1 MLVNLLNI
9 LILLIFPFL
18 FVGIINKIK
27 AFWAGRKGASIF
39 QPFFDF
45 VRLIKKDIIISNV
58 TTGVFGIAPTVT
70 FVSIIFA
77 GLLVPIISGNSIISF
92 EGSFVLFAYILALGK
107 FFNLIGAMDT
117 GSSFE
122 GMGASREANFSII
135 IEPAF
140 FIIVA
145 SIIALT
151 GNYSL
156 KSFSLILQKADG
168 IGFLI
173 IVLAIISIFIMLLV
187 EGCRMPIDDPN
198 THLELTMIHEVMVL
212 DNSGIDLALIQYG
225 SAMKMIIFSS
235 LIANLV
241 IPMGLSLSLFIPAY
255 LAVVFFLAL
264 IIGTL
269 ESSFAR
275 LRMAYMFE
283 SVFIMSSFSLIILS
297 LTAMKLYGN

>member
-156 KSFSLILQKADG
+156 KSFSLIL
-168 IGFLI
+168 FI
-173 IVLAIISIFIMLLV
+173 I
-187 EGCRMPIDDPN
+187 
-198 THLELTMIHEVMVL
+198 
-212 DNSGIDLALIQYG
+212 
-225 SAMKMIIFSS
+225 
-235 LIANLV
+235 
-241 IPMGLSLSLFIPAY
+241 
-255 LAVVFFLAL
+255 
-264 IIGTL
+264 
-269 ESSFAR
+269 
-275 LRMAYMFE
+275 
-283 SVFIMSSFSLIILS
+283 SLIIFFV
-297 LTAMKLYGN
+297 

>member
-18 FVGIINKIK
+18 FVGIINKIN

-283 SVFIMSSFSLIILS
+283 FVFIMSSFSLIILS